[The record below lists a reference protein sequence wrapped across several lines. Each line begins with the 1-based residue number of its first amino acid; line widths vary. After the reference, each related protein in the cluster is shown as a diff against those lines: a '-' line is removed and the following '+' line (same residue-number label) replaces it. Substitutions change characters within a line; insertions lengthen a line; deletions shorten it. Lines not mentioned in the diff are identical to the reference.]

1 MKFKNLIFLFAS
13 IIAYFSKLNNASCPI
28 TLDLGIMIDVSGS
41 IGKSYYDS
49 MIQIMLKIADRINH
63 KNQVFTSVIKYST
76 TPNIINVK
84 KNLGL
89 INFLNRF
96 FFNNFFL

>member
-1 MKFKNLIFLFAS
+1 MREKDI
-13 IIAYFSKLNNASCPI
+13 C
-28 TLDLGIMIDVSGS
+28 

-49 MIQIMLKIADRINH
+49 MIQIMLNIADRLNH

-84 KNLGL
+84 T
-89 INFLNRF
+89 NRF
-96 FFNNFFL
+96 AKFK